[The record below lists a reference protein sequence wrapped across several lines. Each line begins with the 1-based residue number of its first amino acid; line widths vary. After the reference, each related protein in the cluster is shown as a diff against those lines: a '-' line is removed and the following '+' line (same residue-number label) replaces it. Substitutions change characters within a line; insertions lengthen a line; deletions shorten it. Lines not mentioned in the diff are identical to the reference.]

1 MRQFS
6 IFILWTLTVLP
17 PIAVYGAEIQG
28 RVSTAQGAALSGA
41 SVLVSSESQASSAR
55 ATTAADGSY
64 TVPDLQPGEYTVTVS
79 AASAAA
85 PLRRR
90 VLIRE
95 SSEAVRADFQ
105 FPQAAEAVTAAEER
119 NPNIFIY
126 RIDLNDLRNRLNV
139 GRGPDPQYV
148 PEFLAEQNY
157 FGVEFGAP
165 LFQFNLLR
173 PRTLASAWHGSVYYL
188 HQNSVLNARNFLN
201 VGPLLPSRVNSYD
214 LTAGGPLFSRK
225 VSLLLDFGQT
235 ITTGMVN
242 GNIQA
247 PSSTQ
252 LIPRSPDPQL
262 NAVITNILR
271 AYPAQLPN
279 LLLPNG
285 QVQLNSNA
293 PRDIHATDSL
303 ARLDV
308 KPNEKNSLAF
318 RYSVNN
324 YDEEPF
330 QLVAGQNPQ
339 TYLRSQGA
347 YTSLTRTFS
356 PSTVGRFGLH
366 YDRTTAD
373 LEPTRR
379 FSDLFAPL
387 GITTVPDVKFT
398 SQSFADIGPGLQFP
412 RHRVQNRFQPYVDFS
427 HTLGR
432 HTLKAGWS
440 SARVQVNDL
449 QSDTSRGLV
458 TFSTDFGRSEIDNF
472 LLGTPSNFT
481 KTLGN
486 LYRGFRN
493 WEHALFIEDQVR
505 VRPTLSLSVGLRYEM
520 FTTPTEVNQ
529 LTNVGPPT
537 DKNNFAPRFGFAWN
551 PRRGKTTLRASYGIS
566 YGMLFPVSYGM
577 TRFNPPAN
585 QVISIDAPD
594 LASVLRG
601 VNQQPTP
608 GGRSSLFQLSPDLV
622 MPYSHQYTFGIERAL
637 PFASTLRLAYI
648 GMRSFHQLSVRVN
661 NRARPVPGIP
671 ATTATV
677 NLRRPDPRYYAI
689 NVIESNTI
697 AYYDA
702 AQVTWDK
709 RLSHGLAFRAS
720 YTFSKNIDTGGD
732 FTNTASGV
740 DKPPESGE
748 VTSEF
753 VSRVADMK
761 GVSLFDTPHVFS
773 LSYSYTLPVPGWL
786 SRGRASA
793 VFNGWQISGTTILQ
807 SGTPFHFHTGS
818 DGPGFGNV
826 DGESHDRP
834 NITNPSLLG
843 KSLDSFDHS
852 WEEVA
857 LDPANKI
864 TCVKGAFLLCKN
876 FDTNIPP
883 SGRGNLGMNTF
894 RKDGTNNWNFAIGRT
909 FRFSGGREKSL
920 QFRSEFINLFNA
932 AQFEKPG
939 VQMASPI
946 FGQITNTSNKGRQI
960 QFSLRL
966 NF

>member
-1 MRQFS
+1 MKVF
-6 IFILWTLTVLP
+6 FLL
-17 PIAVYGAEIQG
+17 AVSVFLSLAAYGGEIQG
-28 RVSTAQGAALSGA
+28 KVSNAQGAAVAGA
-41 SVLVSSESQASSAR
+41 TVTVSSDHNSSQSK
-55 ATTAADGSY
+55 ATTSADGSY
-64 TVPDLQPGEYTVTVS
+64 RIADLPAGEYTVTVS
-79 AASAAA
+79 SATGAAL
-85 PLRRR
+85 LRRR
-90 VLIRE
+90 ILVRE
-95 SSEAVRADFQ
+95 SSEAIRADFQ
-105 FPQAAEAVTAAEER
+105 FPQVAESVTAAEER

-139 GRGPDPQYV
+139 GRGPDPTYV

-173 PRTLASAWHGSVYYL
+173 PRTLASAWRGSVYYL
-188 HQNSVLNARNFLN
+188 HQNSVLNARNFFN

-225 VSLLLDFGQT
+225 LSLLLDFGQT

-262 NAVITNILR
+262 NAVISNILR

-279 LLLPNG
+279 LILPNG
-285 QVQLNSNA
+285 QMQLNSNA
-293 PRDIHATDSL
+293 PRNIHATDSL
-303 ARLDV
+303 GRLDF
-308 KPNEKNSLAF
+308 KPKDDTSYAF
-318 RYSVNN
+318 RYSINN
-324 YDEEPF
+324 YNEEPF

-339 TYLRSQGA
+339 TFLRSQGA
-347 YTSLTRTFS
+347 YTSWTRTFS
-356 PSTVGRFGLH
+356 PATVARIGFH
-366 YDRTTAD
+366 YDRATAD
-373 LEPTRR
+373 LEPTKR

-387 GITTVPDVKFT
+387 GITTVPDIKFN

-412 RHRVQNRFQPYVDFS
+412 RRRVQNRFQPYVDFS
-427 HTLGR
+427 HTMGR
-432 HTLKAGWS
+432 HTLKAGGS

-458 TFSTDFGRSEIDNF
+458 TFSTDFGRSEVENL

-493 WEHALFIEDQVR
+493 WEHSAFVEDQFR
-505 VRPTLSLSVGLRYEM
+505 VRPGLSLSLGLRYEM
-520 FTTPTEVNQ
+520 FTTPTEVNH

-551 PRRGKTTLRASYGIS
+551 PRRGKTTVRASYGIS

-601 VNQQPTP
+601 TNQQPTP

-622 MPYSHQYTFGIERAL
+622 MPYSNQYTFGIERAL
-637 PFASTLRLAYI
+637 PWASTLRAAYI
-648 GMRSFHQLSVRVN
+648 GMRSIHQLSLGVY
-661 NRARPVPGIP
+661 NRARPVAGIP

-689 NVIESNTI
+689 SIIESNTI

-709 RLSHGLAFRAS
+709 RLSHGLVLRAS

-748 VTSEF
+748 FTSEF

-773 LSYSYTLPVPGWL
+773 LSYSYTLPAPGWL
-786 SRGRASA
+786 SSGHASTL
-793 VFNGWQISGTTILQ
+793 FKGWQISGTTIFQ

-818 DGPGFGNV
+818 DGPGYGNV

-834 NITNPSLLG
+834 NVTDPSILG
-843 KSLDSFDHS
+843 KSLDSINHS
-852 WEEVA
+852 WEAVA
-857 LDPANKI
+857 IDPANKI
-864 TCVKGAFLLCKN
+864 TCVKGVFLQCKGL
-876 FDTNIPP
+876 DTNIAP
-883 SGRGNLGMNTF
+883 SGRGNMGMNTF
-894 RKDGTNNWNFAIGRT
+894 RKDGTANWNLAIGRT
-909 FRFSGGREKSL
+909 FRLPGGREKSL
-920 QFRSEFINLFNA
+920 QFRSEFINLFNT

-939 VQMASPI
+939 VQLASPI
-946 FGQITNTSNKGRQI
+946 FGQITNTNNKGRQI